1 MSMNSFRKKLFGGLN
16 SEDVEEYIQNL
27 EHEIE
32 SVKVLHQ
39 KEKNELL
46 KKMEEYEEAS
56 DEKVDP
62 ELQQQMEELLK
73 KLEEKEQENS
83 KLRATCDVLEKEKIR
98 EKKLRE
104 QIVNSEKNAKS
115 QWENKILELKQ
126 KNEELKKH
134 IQDQAD
140 EIKEQQEKLLNQE
153 ENNEKEKEDSD
164 SFFDYSIVSKIMDD
178 ANRNADII
186 LEEAKQ
192 QAAEILKEADR
203 EAEQSRN
210 EIATKI
216 NAQLEEKGIQLM
228 AAKYKLEQYV
238 KSINSL
244 QQEMYGLY
252 DRMNKMVETMP
263 VRIDNYWD
271 GEHYKMIENRWMLA
285 QKKEKEQN
293 NKTENRGISNE

>member
-46 KKMEEYEEAS
+46 KKIEDYEEAPVEDLNS
-56 DEKVDP
+56 P
-62 ELQQQMEELLK
+62 LQQQVDELMK
-73 KLEEKEQENS
+73 KLEEKEQENG
-83 KLRATCDVLEKEKIR
+83 KLKTACDVLEKEKIR

-104 QIVNSEKNAKS
+104 QILISENSAKD
-115 QWENKILELKQ
+115 QWEKRIFDLKQ
-126 KNEELKKH
+126 ENETLKKK
-134 IQDQAD
+134 IQDQID
-140 EIKEQQEKLLNQE
+140 EIKEQQEKLVNQE
-153 ENNEKEKEDSD
+153 EDDENKED
-164 SFFDYSIVSKIMDD
+164 SFFDYSVVSKIMDD
-178 ANRNADII
+178 ANRNAEMII
-186 LEEAKQ
+186 DEAKQ
-192 QAAEILKEADR
+192 KAEEILKEADK
-203 EAEQSRN
+203 EAERSRN
-210 EIATKI
+210 EIASKI

-228 AAKYKLEQYV
+228 AAKYKIEQYV

-252 DRMNKMVETMP
+252 DRMNKLVETMP

-271 GEHYKMIENRWMLA
+271 GEHYKMIENRWALA

-293 NKTENRGISNE
+293 NKTENPGNS